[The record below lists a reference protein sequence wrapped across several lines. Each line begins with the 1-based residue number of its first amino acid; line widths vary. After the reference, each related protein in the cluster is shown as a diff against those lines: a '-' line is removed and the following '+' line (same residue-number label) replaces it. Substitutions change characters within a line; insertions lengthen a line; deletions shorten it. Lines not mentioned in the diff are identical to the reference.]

1 MRDVRAG
8 RLYKRRVKIHAMSA
22 LELKRALRDKALTSV
37 DIVEA
42 LLARRRAVD
51 GKLHAFVV
59 DLGDRAR
66 EDAARCDA
74 ERRAAERDDKLD
86 ALPPL
91 HGLPITVKENV
102 EIAGTASTLGIE
114 KRRDAVATTDAV
126 TVELARRAGAIV
138 LGKTNVPQTL
148 LAMETTNFLFGTTN
162 NPWALDRTPGGS
174 SGGEAAALA
183 SGASVLGIGTDIGGS
198 LRIPAAYAGL
208 ATIKP
213 SLHRWSNRGSVG
225 LLLGQEIVRSQIGP
239 MARSAADVA
248 FFLRALDTPLHARR
262 DPEVPPLPIGDP
274 ASVSLAGL
282 RVGVYEDDGF
292 FTPCASAKRAVRQSA
307 EALERAGATL
317 VPFVP
322 PRADEHYLMLAC
334 AVTSDGLATLEGWIG
349 DDRVIAPVALNRRL
363 ARTPPKVRRG
373 LGKALGLLG
382 ERRVA
387 KALAAVGARDVAS
400 YWRLNHERLLMQR
413 GELDRW
419 NELALDLVVCP
430 ATATPAPQH
439 DTTADFTPTSAYT
452 SRYNVLN
459 LPAGVVTV
467 TTVRPNETERPERS
481 DRLDKRAVGIQRGSA
496 GLPIGV
502 QIVGRPYREDV
513 VLAAMLHV
521 EGEARASG
529 EAPALPVDP

>member
-1 MRDVRAG
+1 
-8 RLYKRRVKIHAMSA
+8 VKIHAMSA
-22 LELKRALRDKALTSV
+22 LELKRALREKSLTSV

-59 DLGDRAR
+59 DLSPSAR
-66 EDAARCDA
+66 EAAARCDA
-74 ERRAAERDDKLD
+74 ERRAAESAGTLE

-102 EIAGTASTLGIE
+102 EIAGTASTLGVE

-126 TVELARRAGAIV
+126 TVELARRAGAFV

-148 LAMETTNFLFGTTN
+148 LSMESTNFLFGTTN

-174 SGGEAAALA
+174 SGGEAAAIA

-198 LRIPAAYAGL
+198 LRIPAAYTGL

-239 MARSAADVA
+239 IARDAADVA
-248 FFLRALDTPLHARR
+248 LFLRALDTPLHARR
-262 DPEVPPLPIGDP
+262 DPEVPPMPIGDP
-274 ASVSLAGL
+274 AAVSLAGL

-292 FTPCASAKRAVRQSA
+292 FTPCASSKRAVHQA
-307 EALERAGATL
+307 AQALERAGAIL
-317 VPFVP
+317 VPFAP
-322 PRADEHYLMLAC
+322 PRSDEHYLVLAC
-334 AVTSDGLATLEGWIG
+334 AVTADGLATLDAWIG
-349 DDRVIAPVALNRRL
+349 EDRVIAPVALNRRL
-363 ARTPPKVRRG
+363 ARTPPRVRRA
-373 LGKALGLLG
+373 LSKALGLVG
-382 ERRVA
+382 ERRIA
-387 KALAAVGARDVAS
+387 KTLAAVGERDVAS
-400 YWRLNHERLLMQR
+400 YWRLAHERTSMQR

-419 NELALDLVVCP
+419 NELALDCVLCP
-430 ATATPAPQH
+430 ATATPAAPH
-439 DTTADFTPTSAYT
+439 GSTADFTPAAAYT
-452 SRYNVLN
+452 TRYNVLN
-459 LPAGVVTV
+459 LPAGVVSV

-481 DRLDKRAVGIQRGSA
+481 DRLDKRAVTIQRGSA

-513 VLAAMLHV
+513 VLTVMLHV
-521 EGEARASG
+521 EREARASG
-529 EAPALPVDP
+529 EAPRVPVDP